1 MKPDTEANA
10 MQRAP
15 LFLLSALA
23 LLAGCGPGPR
33 AASPADTAHVA
44 AMAREHAGHTP
55 APNASAAEPRQEVT
69 AAEVTY
75 GTLDGRPLRGYLARP
90 ASAEGPLPA
99 VLVIHEWWG
108 LNDNVRMMARRLAGE
123 GYAALAVDLYGGRVA
138 EDPQR
143 ARELMMGVMENREAG
158 VRNLREAAEFLEERG
173 APRLGVIGWCFG
185 GGWSLQSA
193 LFMPEEVDA
202 AVMYYGQPVTARA
215 ELARLEAPLLGLFGE
230 ADRGIPVA
238 QVREME
244 SVLKELGKE
253 AEIHVY
259 PGAGHAFAN
268 PSGQAYRPESARD
281 AWERTVAFLGR
292 HLKAE

>member
-1 MKPDTEANA
+1 

-23 LLAGCGPGPR
+23 LLAGCGSGPR
-33 AASPADTAHVA
+33 AASPADSAHVA
-44 AMAREHAGHTP
+44 AMSREHAGQTP
-55 APNASAAEPRQEVT
+55 APNASAAAPRQEVT
-69 AAEVTY
+69 AEEVTY
-75 GTLDGRPLRGYLARP
+75 GTLDGKPLRGYLARP
-90 ASAEGPLPA
+90 ADAEGPLPA

-123 GYAALAVDLYGGRVA
+123 GYAALAVDMYGGEVA
-138 EDPQR
+138 ADPQK

-158 VRNLREAAEFLEERG
+158 VRNLREAARFLEQRG
-173 APRLGVIGWCFG
+173 APRLGVVGWCFG

-193 LFMPEEVDA
+193 LLMPEQVDA
-202 AVMYYGQPVTARA
+202 AVVYYGQPVTSRA

-230 ADRGIPVA
+230 EDQGIPVA

-244 SVLKELGKE
+244 STLEALGKE

-268 PSGQAYRPESARD
+268 PSGQAYRPDAAQD
-281 AWERTVAFLGR
+281 AWARTVAFLNR